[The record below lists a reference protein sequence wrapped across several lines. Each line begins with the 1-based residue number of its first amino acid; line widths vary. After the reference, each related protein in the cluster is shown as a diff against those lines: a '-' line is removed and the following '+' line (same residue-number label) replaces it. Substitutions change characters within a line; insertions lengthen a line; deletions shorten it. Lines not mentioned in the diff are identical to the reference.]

1 MDNRVYL
8 PSVVTV
14 NKADLIEPDYKETVD
29 AQLREHDIDPDEGD
43 LHQRRGRKRAST
55 RLGDVIWEE
64 LGLIRIYMDKPNGGV
79 DYEEPLILRAGQ
91 TIEDA
96 CEKLGGDF

>member
-1 MDNRVYL
+1 
-8 PSVVTV
+8 
-14 NKADLIEPDYKETVD
+14 
-29 AQLREHDIDPDEGD
+29 
-43 LHQRRGRKRAST
+43 
-55 RLGDVIWEE
+55 
-64 LGLIRIYMDKPNGGV
+64 MDKPNGGV